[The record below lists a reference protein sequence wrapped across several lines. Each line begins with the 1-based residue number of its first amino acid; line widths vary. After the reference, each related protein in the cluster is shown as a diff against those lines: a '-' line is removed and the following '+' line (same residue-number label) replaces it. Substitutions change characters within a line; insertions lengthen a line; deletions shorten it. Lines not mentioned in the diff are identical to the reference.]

1 MRKKN
6 AGERKRTVTIVIGP
20 ETAALLDCLAR
31 RIGSAPNPL
40 DATWSDV
47 IGGIVSSGLRAYAV
61 TWEIPLIKENQS
73 HFD

>member
-31 RIGSAPNPL
+31 RMGSAPTPVDLN
-40 DATWSDV
+40 WSDV
-47 IGGIVSSGLRAYAV
+47 IGGIVSSGLRAYAA
-61 TWEIPLIKENQS
+61 TWEIPLIKDMQT